1 LLDRVAEIYPL
12 LDETA
17 GATEELRTLC
27 PQAVDALHEQGLF
40 RLWLPIECGDY
51 DVDLV
56 TQIDVMIA
64 VARADMSACWALM
77 IGNSATALMAS
88 GLPEAG
94 LAEVFSQAE
103 RLPLA
108 VGSLKASGEA
118 RAVEGGYVA
127 SGKWGFGSGIQHASY
142 AVANCM
148 ISDADSDATK
158 KTVQLVDPIGEVTI
172 HDDWYVAGL
181 CGSGSNSYSVSEV
194 FVPFSRVLD
203 DAPPVWR
210 KSNPGPRLP
219 IEHAAVSLGGAGR
232 ALGEVTRQAVSNCR
246 LWESQS
252 VASKQGFQIEIGKLE
267 AEWQSLVAGVR
278 HSAAEMVR
286 ISQDE
291 PAGLM
296 VAAVKLRAICAQAAE
311 RSLAI
316 GGRALRHAGAG
327 AVANFNVLQ
336 RIHRDLTV
344 SAQHGMIADVA
355 YEDYGKER
363 LDTFERGA

>member
-1 LLDRVAEIYPL
+1 
-12 LDETA
+12 
-17 GATEELRTLC
+17 
-27 PQAVDALHEQGLF
+27 
-40 RLWLPIECGDY
+40 
-51 DVDLV
+51 
-56 TQIDVMIA
+56 
-64 VARADMSACWALM
+64 
-77 IGNSATALMAS
+77 
-88 GLPEAG
+88 
-94 LAEVFSQAE
+94 
-103 RLPLA
+103 
-108 VGSLKASGEA
+108 
-118 RAVEGGYVA
+118 
-127 SGKWGFGSGIQHASY
+127 
-142 AVANCM
+142 M
-148 ISDADSDATK
+148 ISDADADAKK
-158 KTVQLVDPIGEVTI
+158 KTVQLVVPIGEVTI

-203 DAPPVWR
+203 DALPVWR

-232 ALGEVTRQAVSNCR
+232 ALDEVTRQAVSKRR

-278 HSAAEMVR
+278 HCAAEMAR

-296 VAAVKLRAICAQAAE
+296 LAAVKLRAVCAHAAE

-327 AVANFNVLQ
+327 TVANFNVLQ

-344 SAQHGMIADVA
+344 SAQHGMIADAA